1 MAWGLTAIVAIA
13 AATIAFA
20 QSSSAVIQPFTINI
34 DQAVPVSVLVGVDN
48 VTYTVPMTVNVAL
61 AIRIDSPLSFT
72 LGIPQAAVIDVV
84 PDGID
89 DLGIPYTIETSNDTI
104 EITEWTAFAN
114 RDDELSFAG
123 EIYLVVD
130 ADPVSDIVA
139 TVRLYDDKDKLV
151 DVIELINV
159 AYGLNPGGYNRFD
172 GRVPF
177 TEPDSISRYSVE
189 FKIVRE

>member
-1 MAWGLTAIVAIA
+1 MKLIYLGITAIVAIA

-89 DLGIPYTIETSNDTI
+89 DLGIPYTIETSN
-104 EITEWTAFAN
+104 
-114 RDDELSFAG
+114 ELSFAG